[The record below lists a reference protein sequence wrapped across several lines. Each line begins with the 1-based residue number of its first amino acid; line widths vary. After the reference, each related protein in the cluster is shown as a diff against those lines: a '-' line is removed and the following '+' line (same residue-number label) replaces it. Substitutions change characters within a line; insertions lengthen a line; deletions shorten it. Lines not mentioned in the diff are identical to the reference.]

1 MHYLCRRKHKK
12 KGNDMSTTALSGLL
26 EYLYG
31 TLSISNMRWVGEHLI
46 EYAKKE
52 EAEQLRPYTK
62 EEIDDMLDEAEA
74 AFEAGDYLTQDEVFH
89 RERKAVAV

>member
-1 MHYLCRRKHKK
+1 VKHKK